1 MGRGSSDLIELKSS
15 TQQYIFL
22 KLEGV
27 GPIEICHHL
36 EVHGMLV
43 KPETPHYVPTDT
55 RTEGSYPKRSN
66 WVPGRELEDSVDHLE
81 VSHVP

>member
-1 MGRGSSDLIELKSS
+1 
-15 TQQYIFL
+15 
-22 KLEGV
+22 
-27 GPIEICHHL
+27 
-36 EVHGMLV
+36 MLV